1 MTFNRMGTVPLPL
14 ALHLATHTVI
24 GLFCMFAGVLNLLD
38 PWVKGLQ
45 GFAFLVLM
53 GFSWGYVF
61 GILMARKE
69 VILLGF
75 AASAAYAAAGL
86 WQFAADWRLGAL
98 LLAIG
103 VYGLG
108 TLVRYRK
115 YILEA

>member
-24 GLFCMFAGVLNLLD
+24 GLFCTFAGVLNLID

-45 GFAFLVLM
+45 GAAFLAVAA
-53 GFSWGYVF
+53 FSWGYVF

-75 AASAAYAAAGL
+75 AASVAYAGAGV
-86 WQFAADWRLGAL
+86 WQLASDWRLGAL

-103 VYGLG
+103 AYGLV
-108 TLVRYRK
+108 TLAYYRK
-115 YILEA
+115 YILET

>member
-14 ALHLATHTVI
+14 TLHLASHTVI
-24 GLFCMFAGVLNLLD
+24 GLFCVFAGALNLLD

-45 GFAFLVLM
+45 GFAFLTVAA
-53 GFSWGYVF
+53 FSWGYVF
-61 GILMARKE
+61 GILMARRE

-75 AASAAYAAAGL
+75 GASSAYAAAGF
-86 WQFAADWRLGAL
+86 WQFAHDWRLGAL

-103 VYGLG
+103 ISGLA
-108 TLVRYRK
+108 TLSYYRK